1 MSRSEKSQRSP
12 QRRISSRKWRRGY
25 GPIGRWAPNP
35 RTSSR
40 RRRRR
45 KGMVPEF
52 LTIAE
57 AGALIGKRELS
68 PVELVESRLAR
79 IEQIDGKLN
88 SFIRLLGDQ
97 ALAAAR
103 SAEAEIMAGHYRGPM
118 HRIPIGLKDIYETR
132 GVPTT
137 GHSKV
142 LLDQV
147 PQRDATSVRR
157 LAEAGAIVMGKL
169 ATHEFAFGGPSFD
182 LPWPPARN
190 PWDTSRF
197 TGGSSSGTG
206 AAVAAGLVLG
216 GTGSD
221 TGSIR
226 GPAAFCGLA
235 GLKPSY
241 GRISRAGILP
251 LAFSLDH
258 AGPMTWTA
266 EDCAI
271 MLQAMAGYDA
281 ADPASANRP
290 VPDYRAA
297 LSGDVGG
304 LKIGVVRH
312 FYETDNPANEATRQ
326 GIARTTKVFEDLGCL
341 VRELRLPPLAD
352 WAACGIIIMLSE
364 AYAIHQT
371 TLRERF
377 ADYGEA
383 FRDRMALAALISGG
397 DYIQAVRRRRELAA
411 EYTAAIA
418 DLDLMMT
425 AAAPSE
431 APAIDAVGKFATFER
446 PMLTMP
452 FNDTGT
458 PAMSVCCGY
467 SAAGLPLAFQ
477 LAGKPFDEV
486 TVLRAAHAYE
496 QATYWRSTRPRL
508 DG

>member
-1 MSRSEKSQRSP
+1 VKIP
-12 QRRISSRKWRRGY
+12 D
-25 GPIGRWAPNP
+25 
-35 RTSSR
+35 
-40 RRRRR
+40 
-45 KGMVPEF
+45 F
-52 LTIAE
+52 LTITE
-57 AGALIGKRELS
+57 AAALIGKRELS

-79 IEQIDGKLN
+79 IERLDGKLN
-88 SFIRLLGDQ
+88 SFIRVLREP
-97 ALAAAR
+97 ALTAAR
-103 SAEAEIMAGHYRGPM
+103 AAEAEIMAGNRRGPL
-118 HRIPIGLKDIYETR
+118 HGIPIGIKDIYETK

-137 GHSKV
+137 GHSRI
-142 LLDQV
+142 LIDHL
-147 PQRDATSVRR
+147 PQQDATSVRR
-157 LAEAGAIVMGKL
+157 LTDVGAIVLGKL

-221 TGSIR
+221 TGGSIR

-258 AGPMTWTA
+258 AGPMTWTS

-271 MLQAMAGYDA
+271 MLQAMAGHDP
-281 ADPASANRP
+281 ADPASADRP

-297 LSGDVGG
+297 LSGGVKG
-304 LKIGVVRH
+304 LRIGLVRH
-312 FYETDNPANEATRQ
+312 FYEDDNPADEPTRHA
-326 GIARTTKVFEDLGCL
+326 IAAAVKMFEELGCS
-341 VRELRLPPLAD
+341 VRELRLSPLAD
-352 WAACGIIIMLSE
+352 WAACGVMIMLSE
-364 AYAIHQT
+364 AYAIHEA

-377 ADYGEA
+377 GDYGEL
-383 FRDRMALAALISGG
+383 FRDRMALATLITGG
-397 DYIQAVRRRRELAA
+397 DYVQAVRRRRELIA
-411 EYTAAIA
+411 EFATAMA
-418 DLDLMMT
+418 DLDLVIT

-452 FNDTGT
+452 FNVTGT

-477 LAGKPFDEV
+477 LAGKPFDEA

-496 QATYWRSTRPRL
+496 QATPWRSVRPRL

>member
-1 MSRSEKSQRSP
+1 
-12 QRRISSRKWRRGY
+12 
-25 GPIGRWAPNP
+25 
-35 RTSSR
+35 
-40 RRRRR
+40 
-45 KGMVPEF
+45 MVPDF
-52 LTIAE
+52 LTIAK

-68 PVELVESRLAR
+68 PVELTESRLSR
-79 IEQIDGKLN
+79 IERLDGKLH
-88 SFIRLLGDQ
+88 SFIRVLREP

-103 SAEAEIMAGHYRGPM
+103 AAEAEIMAGNYRGPL
-118 HRIPIGLKDIYETR
+118 HGIPIGLKDIYETK

-142 LLDQV
+142 LIDHV
-147 PQRDATSVRR
+147 PQQDAASVRR
-157 LAEAGAIVMGKL
+157 LTEAGAIVVGKL

-190 PWDTSRF
+190 PWDTRRF

-221 TGSIR
+221 TGGSIR
-226 GPAAFCGLA
+226 GPAALCGLA

-258 AGPMTWTA
+258 AGPMAWTA

-271 MLQAMAGYDA
+271 MLQAMAAHDP
-281 ADPASANRP
+281 ADPASADRP

-297 LSGDVGG
+297 LSGGVKG
-304 LKIGVVRH
+304 LRIGLIRH
-312 FYETDNPANEATRQ
+312 FYENDNPADAATRQ
-326 GIARTTKVFEDLGCL
+326 GIAAAVKVFEDLGCS
-341 VRELRLPPLAD
+341 VRELRLSPLAD
-352 WAACGIIIMLSE
+352 WAACGVMIMLSE
-364 AYAIHQT
+364 GYAIHQA

-377 ADYGEA
+377 EDYGEI
-383 FRDRMALAALISGG
+383 FRDRMAVAALISGG
-397 DYIQAVRRRRELAA
+397 DYVQAVRRRRELAA
-411 EYTAAIA
+411 EFATAMA
-418 DLDLMMT
+418 DLDLVIT
-425 AAAPSE
+425 AAAPGE
-431 APAIDAVGKFATFER
+431 APAIDAVGKFSTFER

-452 FNDTGT
+452 FNVTGT

-467 SAAGLPLAFQ
+467 SEAGLPLAFQ
-477 LAGKPFDEV
+477 LAGKPFDEA

-496 QATYWRSTRPRL
+496 AATPWRSVRPRL

>member
-1 MSRSEKSQRSP
+1 MVSEFP
-12 QRRISSRKWRRGY
+12 
-25 GPIGRWAPNP
+25 
-35 RTSSR
+35 
-40 RRRRR
+40 
-45 KGMVPEF
+45 
-52 LTIAE
+52 TIAE
-57 AGALIGKRELS
+57 ASALIGKRELS

-79 IEQIDGKLN
+79 IERFDGKLN
-88 SFIRLLGDQ
+88 SFIRVLREE

-103 SAEAEIMAGHYRGPM
+103 SAEAEILAGRSRGPL
-118 HRIPIGLKDIYETR
+118 HGIPIGLKDIYETK

-142 LLDQV
+142 LINHV
-147 PQRDATSVRR
+147 PQQDATSVRR
-157 LAEAGAIVMGKL
+157 LTDAGAIVLGKL

-190 PWDTSRF
+190 PWDLSRF

-221 TGSIR
+221 TGGSIR

-258 AGPMTWTA
+258 AGPMAWTA

-271 MLQAMAGYDA
+271 MLQAMAGHDS
-281 ADPASANRP
+281 ADPASADRP

-297 LSGDVGG
+297 LSGDVRG
-304 LKIGVVRH
+304 LRIGLIRH
-312 FYETDNPANEATRQ
+312 FYEADNPANEATRQ
-326 GIARTTKVFEDLGCL
+326 GIAAAIKVFEDLGCSVL
-341 VRELRLPPLAD
+341 ELHLSPLAD
-352 WAACGIIIMLSE
+352 WAACGVLIMLAE
-364 AYAIHQT
+364 GYAIHEA
-371 TLRERF
+371 TLRTRF
-377 ADYGEA
+377 TDYGEA
-383 FRDRMALAALISGG
+383 FRDRMALAALITGG
-397 DYIQAVRRRRELAA
+397 DYVQAVRRRRELAA
-411 EYTAAIA
+411 ELATAMA
-418 DLDLMMT
+418 DLHAVIT

-431 APAIDAVGKFATFER
+431 APAIEAVGKFAIFER

-452 FNDTGT
+452 FNVTGT

-467 SAAGLPLAFQ
+467 TAAGLPLAFQ
-477 LAGKPFDEV
+477 LAGKPFDEA
-486 TVLRAAHAYE
+486 TVLKLAHAYE
-496 QATYWRSTRPRL
+496 RATAWRSIRPRL
-508 DG
+508 DS

>member
-1 MSRSEKSQRSP
+1 
-12 QRRISSRKWRRGY
+12 
-25 GPIGRWAPNP
+25 
-35 RTSSR
+35 
-40 RRRRR
+40 
-45 KGMVPEF
+45 MVPDF

-68 PVELVESRLAR
+68 PVELTESRLAR
-79 IEQIDGKLN
+79 IERLDGKLH
-88 SFIRLLGDQ
+88 SFIRVLREP

-103 SAEAEIMAGHYRGPM
+103 AAAAEIMAANYRGPL
-118 HRIPIGLKDIYETR
+118 HGIPIGLKDIYDTK

-142 LLDQV
+142 LIDHL
-147 PQRDATSVRR
+147 PQHDATSVRR
-157 LAEAGAIVMGKL
+157 LTDAGAIVLGKL
-169 ATHEFAFGGPSFD
+169 ATHEFALGGPSFD

-221 TGSIR
+221 TGGSIR

-258 AGPMTWTA
+258 AGPMAWAA

-271 MLQAMAGYDA
+271 MLQAMAGHDPG
-281 ADPASANRP
+281 DPASADRP

-297 LSGDVGG
+297 LSGDVKG
-304 LKIGVVRH
+304 LRIGLIRH
-312 FYETDNPANEATRQ
+312 FYENDNPADAATRE
-326 GIARTTKVFEDLGCL
+326 GIAAAVKVFENLGCS
-341 VRELRLPPLAD
+341 VRELRLSPLAE
-352 WAACGIIIMLSE
+352 WAACGVMIMLSE
-364 AYAIHQT
+364 AYAIHQA

-377 ADYGEA
+377 GDYGEL

-397 DYIQAVRRRRELAA
+397 DYVQAVRRRRELAA
-411 EYTAAIA
+411 EFTTAMA
-418 DLDLMMT
+418 DLDLAIT

-431 APAIDAVGKFATFER
+431 APAIDAVGKFSTFER

-452 FNDTGT
+452 FNVTGT

-477 LAGKPFDEV
+477 LAGKPFDEA

-496 QATYWRSTRPRL
+496 RATPWRSVRPRL